1 MEDLI
6 LKRIGGLIAAH
17 SGIHVREQDY
27 PALAKKLWQRTRALG
42 LSSLDS
48 YYNLLLKELETGIS
62 AQPQHSI
69 VAASHLATS
78 EWQELYAILT
88 INESYF
94 FRDKNQ
100 FQLLR
105 DKLLPEII
113 ERKRTD
119 DALGQKSYAAVGMAN
134 PFCAFGVQVV
144 QRAKSFTPLPS
155 C

>member
-1 MEDLI
+1 MKDLI

-27 PALAKKLWQRTRALG
+27 PALAKKLWQRARVLG
-42 LSSLDS
+42 LSFLDS
-48 YYNLLLKELETGIS
+48 YYNLLLKELESGIS
-62 AQPQHSI
+62 AQAQIPI
-69 VAASHLATS
+69 VAAPHLSTS

-105 DKLLPEII
+105 DQLP
-113 ERKRTD
+113 
-119 DALGQKSYAAVGMAN
+119 
-134 PFCAFGVQVV
+134 
-144 QRAKSFTPLPS
+144 PS
-155 C
+155 N